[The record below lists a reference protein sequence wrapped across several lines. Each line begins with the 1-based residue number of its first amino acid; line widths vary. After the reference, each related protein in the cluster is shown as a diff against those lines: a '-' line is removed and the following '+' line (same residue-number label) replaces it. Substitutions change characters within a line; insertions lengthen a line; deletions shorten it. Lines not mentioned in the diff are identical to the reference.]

1 MNIKYFKIIID
12 VFIAIEKKLLNKN
25 QTHIDNF
32 YIEAIKSDLNLAKSD
47 LKNNSL

>member
-1 MNIKYFKIIID
+1 MNIKYFQNYNRCIYCNSKKI
-12 VFIAIEKKLLNKN
+12 VKQKN

-47 LKNNSL
+47 LKK